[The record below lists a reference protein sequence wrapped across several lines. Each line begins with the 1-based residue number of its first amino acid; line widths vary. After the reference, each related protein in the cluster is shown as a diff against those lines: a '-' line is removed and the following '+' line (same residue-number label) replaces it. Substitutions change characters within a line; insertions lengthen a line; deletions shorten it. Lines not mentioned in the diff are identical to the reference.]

1 MAAGRIHVCTFPQC
15 LPPSLEESS
24 SCGSRSTPDPMQFG
38 QLKRREF
45 TTLLAERLLRDLRGT
60 QIHCSTRRASDI
72 RMVKRGGGEDY
83 ADRS

>member
-1 MAAGRIHVCTFPQC
+1 
-15 LPPSLEESS
+15 
-24 SCGSRSTPDPMQFG
+24 MQFG
-38 QLKRREF
+38 EF